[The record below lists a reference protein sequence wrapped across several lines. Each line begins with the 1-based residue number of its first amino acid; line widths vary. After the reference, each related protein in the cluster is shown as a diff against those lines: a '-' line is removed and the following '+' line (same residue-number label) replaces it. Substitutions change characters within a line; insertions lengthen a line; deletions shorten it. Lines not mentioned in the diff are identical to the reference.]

1 MEYSNGYISTT
12 EAAEILGIKPKSAGF
27 LARQGRI
34 PALKVA
40 NRWIIS
46 KQAVENFARTYQPRV
61 GRPRLK
67 RKYTKRGE
75 KWKTK

>member
-1 MEYSNGYISTT
+1 MEHSNGYISST
-12 EAAEILGIKPKSAGF
+12 ETAEILGIKPKSVGF
-27 LARQGRI
+27 LARQGKL

-46 KQAVENFARTYQPRV
+46 RQAINDFSRTYQPRV
-61 GRPRLK
+61 GRPRTK

-75 KWKTK
+75 TWKTK